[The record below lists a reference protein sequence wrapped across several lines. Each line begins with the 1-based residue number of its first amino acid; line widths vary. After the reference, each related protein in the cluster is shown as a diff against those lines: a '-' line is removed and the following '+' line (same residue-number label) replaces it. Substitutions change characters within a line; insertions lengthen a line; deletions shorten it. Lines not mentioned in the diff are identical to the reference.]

1 MLELK
6 EFLNEPKIEKTKLY
20 QRLQCSKNEALI
32 LKELCKSYVCASA
45 SVSAFS
51 LLVGLFGE
59 KDYVYLD
66 YLEDLKGLI
75 KRGFVTSGSGF
86 FKNIDSN
93 KLSNSKLVLL
103 QSELSLSQ
111 YFLDFID
118 SKTSFKVPK
127 IKAYGAYL
135 EYLRDEFLKVEL
147 YEKLSFARHSEYY
160 AVLKSHIKEF
170 EKYIKECL
178 KLSKFHNVL
187 NAIFKEHSLNAKEQI
202 LFLALLKE
210 EYTLSHENSSTREQN
225 ALLNLISE
233 NELELRQ
240 NKKLLEDD
248 SKLLNLIEYDEYLN
262 AFGEL
267 SKSFFISDEVL
278 ERVINSP
285 TKQNQKL
292 KLESLVKE
300 QEIFELIEPN
310 IDINDIIMPE
320 NTKELLSNILKQK
333 DKKVLERLSLWGIKS
348 SKNIEAKIIFYGP
361 PGTGKTMSAFGVA
374 KAMKKAVLS
383 FDCSKILSKWV
394 GESEQNVRKIF
405 DTYKNIANSCKQS
418 PILLLNEADQF
429 LSTRIEG
436 GSGSDKMHNQMQNI
450 FLEQI
455 ERFSGVLIATTNFLE
470 SLDSAFSRR
479 FDLKIEFK
487 KPDFK
492 DRLKMWEKFLPQ
504 NADFEE
510 AFELETLAKYELSG
524 AQILM
529 VVKNTAL
536 KTAISK
542 DGIFT
547 MRAFLESIQK
557 ELEGSLDRK
566 STRLNSSHLKLSR
579 MPSSA

>member
-6 EFLNEPKIEKTKLY
+6 EFLNEPKIEKSKLY

-59 KDYVYLD
+59 KDYAYLD

-111 YFLDFID
+111 YFLDFLD
-118 SKTSFKVPK
+118 SKTSFEVPK

-135 EYLRDEFLKVEL
+135 EYLRDEFLRVEL

-187 NAIFKEHSLNAKEQI
+187 NAIFKEHALNAKEQI

-557 ELEGSLDRK
+557 ELEGSFDK
-566 STRLNSSHLKLSR
+566 SKIVGF
-579 MPSSA
+579 

>member
-160 AVLKSHIKEF
+160 AVLKSYIKEF

-187 NAIFKEHSLNAKEQI
+187 NAIFKEHALNTKEQI

-210 EYTLSHENSSTREQN
+210 EYTLSHENSAAREQN

-557 ELEGSLDRK
+557 ELEGSFDK
-566 STRLNSSHLKLSR
+566 SKIVGF
-579 MPSSA
+579 

>member
-6 EFLNEPKIEKTKLY
+6 EFLNEPKIEKSKLY

-45 SVSAFS
+45 CVSAFS

-59 KDYVYLD
+59 KDYAYLD

-187 NAIFKEHSLNAKEQI
+187 NAIFKEHALNTKEQI

-210 EYTLSHENSSTREQN
+210 EYTLSHENSAAREQN

-510 AFELETLAKYELSG
+510 TFELETLAKYELSG

-557 ELEGSLDRK
+557 ELEGSFDK
-566 STRLNSSHLKLSR
+566 SKIVGF
-579 MPSSA
+579 

>member
-6 EFLNEPKIEKTKLY
+6 EFLNEPKIEKSKLY

-51 LLVGLFGE
+51 LLAGLFGE
-59 KDYVYLD
+59 KDYAYLD
-66 YLEDLKGLI
+66 YLEDLKSLI

-118 SKTSFKVPK
+118 SKTSFEVPK

-135 EYLRDEFLKVEL
+135 EYLRDEFLRVEL

-187 NAIFKEHSLNAKEQI
+187 NAIFKEHALNAKEQI

-557 ELEGSLDRK
+557 ELEGSFDK
-566 STRLNSSHLKLSR
+566 SKIVGF
-579 MPSSA
+579 

>member
-6 EFLNEPKIEKTKLY
+6 EFLNEPKIEKSKLY

-45 SVSAFS
+45 CVSAFS

-59 KDYVYLD
+59 KDYAYLD

-187 NAIFKEHSLNAKEQI
+187 NAIFKEHALNAKEQI

-210 EYTLSHENSSTREQN
+210 EYALSHENSSTREQN

-492 DRLKMWEKFLPQ
+492 DRLKMWEKFLPK

-557 ELEGSLDRK
+557 ELEGSFDK
-566 STRLNSSHLKLSR
+566 SKIVGF
-579 MPSSA
+579 

>member
-59 KDYVYLD
+59 KDYAYLD
-66 YLEDLKGLI
+66 YLEDLKSLI

-118 SKTSFKVPK
+118 SKTSFEVPK

-160 AVLKSHIKEF
+160 VVLKSHIKEF

-187 NAIFKEHSLNAKEQI
+187 NAIFKEHALNAKEQI

-210 EYTLSHENSSTREQN
+210 EYTLSHENSAAREQN

-557 ELEGSLDRK
+557 ELEGSFDK
-566 STRLNSSHLKLSR
+566 SKIVGF
-579 MPSSA
+579 

>member
-6 EFLNEPKIEKTKLY
+6 EFLNEPKIEKSKLY

-51 LLVGLFGE
+51 LLAGLFGE
-59 KDYVYLD
+59 KDYAYLD

-118 SKTSFKVPK
+118 SKTSFEVPK

-147 YEKLSFARHSEYY
+147 YERLSFARHSEYY

-187 NAIFKEHSLNAKEQI
+187 NAIFKEHALNAKEQI

-210 EYTLSHENSSTREQN
+210 EYTLSHENSAAREQN

-536 KTAISK
+536 RTAISK

-557 ELEGSLDRK
+557 ELEGSFDK
-566 STRLNSSHLKLSR
+566 SKIVGF
-579 MPSSA
+579 

>member
-59 KDYVYLD
+59 KDYAYLD

-187 NAIFKEHSLNAKEQI
+187 NAIFKEHALNAKEQI

-210 EYTLSHENSSTREQN
+210 EYTLSHENSAAREQN

-492 DRLKMWEKFLPQ
+492 DRLKMWEKFLPK
-504 NADFEE
+504 NANFEE

-557 ELEGSLDRK
+557 ELEGSFDK
-566 STRLNSSHLKLSR
+566 SKIVGF
-579 MPSSA
+579 